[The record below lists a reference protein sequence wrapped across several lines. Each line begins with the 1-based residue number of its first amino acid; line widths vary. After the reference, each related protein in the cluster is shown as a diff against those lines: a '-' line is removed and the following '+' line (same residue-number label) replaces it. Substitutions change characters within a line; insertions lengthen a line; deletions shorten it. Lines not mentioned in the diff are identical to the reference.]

1 MHFLALARDFLNP
14 SYGLKQEKLRWHI
27 PFLISLTFLHIW
39 SHSQW
44 SSLFHFNPS
53 HLTSFFPY
61 HAHFSPLTL
70 HLYPSPP
77 FSFLLIHA
85 PSTYSPPNSL
95 PFSTYSRLSAHFLFS
110 KHLSP
115 VLSVGRVLALE
126 FLQYN
131 SILNYKQLKQNY
143 LQPDF
148 NPFYSGWLG
157 KGRGLCEMDGVD
169 GGWWGEGMII
179 DLNFFSY
186 VLFFHWLSLISIWHF

>member
-1 MHFLALARDFLNP
+1 MHFLALARVFLNP
-14 SYGLKQEKLRWHI
+14 SYGLKQEKLRWQI
-27 PFLISLTFLHIW
+27 PFLISLTFLPIW

-53 HLTSFFPY
+53 PLTSFFPY

-131 SILNYKQLKQNY
+131 SILNYKQLRQNY

-157 KGRGLCEMDGVD
+157 KGRGVMR
-169 GGWWGEGMII
+169 GGWGGWGVMGGR
-179 DLNFFSY
+179 DDYWLKF
-186 VLFFHWLSLISIWHF
+186 LFICFVFHWLSLISIWHF